1 LSMLI
6 SLLAITARVALMMSA
21 RFGLRLTLIVIFLR
35 MEYRIISDCWSM
47 FNVLR
52 IRIGCGVAALLA
64 EWNAHPR
71 ANPIKYATMVV
82 YSFILFI
89 TDKKECGGKNNFF
102 AANTDF
108 SPN

>member
-1 LSMLI
+1 
-6 SLLAITARVALMMSA
+6 
-21 RFGLRLTLIVIFLR
+21 
-35 MEYRIISDCWSM
+35 
-47 FNVLR
+47 
-52 IRIGCGVAALLA
+52 RIGCGVAALLA

-82 YSFILFI
+82 YSISIIFF

-108 SPN
+108 SSN